1 MKTHPTG
8 LPRAVELPLALLG
21 LVVSLPVLAVV
32 AIAVRCSSRG
42 PVLFRQERVGLL
54 GQGFT
59 LFKFRSMQVDSAG
72 PCVTSKGDARVTLVG
87 RVLRKFKL
95 DELPELWNVVRGE
108 MSLVGPRP
116 EASEYVDTQ
125 DPLWQ
130 RVLEARPG
138 LTDPVT
144 VKLRN
149 EEELLGCAGEG
160 YESFYLTVLQPYK
173 LAGYIEYLDKRTW
186 RSDLRVLLDTGRLIA
201 FPSAASPPS
210 IDELRSA
217 VAGGYERKGVAGGVP
232 R

>member
-1 MKTHPTG
+1 
-8 LPRAVELPLALLG
+8 
-21 LVVSLPVLAVV
+21 
-32 AIAVRCSSRG
+32 
-42 PVLFRQERVGLL
+42 
-54 GQGFT
+54 
-59 LFKFRSMQVDSAG
+59 MQVDSAG

-116 EASEYVDTQ
+116 EATEYVDTQ

-144 VKLRN
+144 VRLRN
-149 EEELLGCAGEG
+149 EEELLGRAGEDH
-160 YESFYLTVLQPYK
+160 ESFYLTVLQPYK
-173 LAGYIEYLDKRTW
+173 LAGYIEYLNKRTW
-186 RSDLRVLLDTGRLIA
+186 RSDLRVLLDTGRSIV

-217 VAGGYERKGVAGGVP
+217 VAGGYGRKDVAGGVP